1 MRRES
6 LFLFCDPMTTAYT
19 SSQTNLASPNKP
31 VTTASETIAECVD
44 RNLRDYFA
52 AINGH
57 KAPTGLHERILGE
70 AERPLLIRVMEF
82 VGGNQCKAADVLGI
96 NRNTLRKKLRTHG
109 LLD

>member
-1 MRRES
+1 
-6 LFLFCDPMTTAYT
+6 MTTTHT
-19 SSQTNLASPNKP
+19 SAQASAAPISKTMN
-31 VTTASETIAECVD
+31 TQNETIAECVD

>member
-1 MRRES
+1 MNQH
-6 LFLFCDPMTTAYT
+6 FLTYIFMPSTHTSTQATAAPHT
-19 SSQTNLASPNKP
+19 KPIASH
-31 VTTASETIAECVD
+31 SETIAECVD

-57 KAPTGLHERILGE
+57 KAPTGLYERILGE
-70 AERPLLIRVMEF
+70 AERPLLMRVMEF

-96 NRNTLRKKLRTHG
+96 NRNTLRKKLRIHG